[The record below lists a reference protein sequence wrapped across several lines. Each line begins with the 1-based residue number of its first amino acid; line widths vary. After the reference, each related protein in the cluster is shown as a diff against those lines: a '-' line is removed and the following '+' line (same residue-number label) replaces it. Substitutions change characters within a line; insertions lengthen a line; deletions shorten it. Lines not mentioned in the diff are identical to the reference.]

1 MGVYTLLSVGIVGL
15 YNLLSVGISGCV
27 HSTECGD

>member
-15 YNLLSVGISGCV
+15 YTLLSVGISGCV
-27 HSTECGD
+27 HSTE